1 MKNVVARRT
10 WLVAVAAAVAVLL
23 GGALLLMAR
32 RPADRR
38 APAERATVGSG
49 ATLSTARESLD
60 VLIVRMRA
68 RVASDPGD
76 GEAAVLFADALMR
89 AARVNGDASL
99 PLEAERA
106 IRATLAHEPG
116 DYMAQRMLG
125 VVLLAQHRFADAL
138 TAARTA
144 EKMRP
149 DDAWNRA
156 VAGDALLELGRYEE
170 AFDAFDALNQR
181 RPDAAGYARA
191 AYARELQGD
200 LASARTFMRMAVDG
214 TGAHDPEAHAWYLT
228 QLGHLD
234 LLEGRL
240 DDAERNFRRAEFVFP
255 GHPYGLTG
263 RARVLIARRQFR
275 PAYELLALGQDT
287 PETLALRG
295 DIARRLGD
303 LKTAKR
309 AYNEA
314 ERAEREGWKREEPQ
328 PAALA
333 RFLAERRLNVNEA
346 VTLAERAA
354 TARRDIHT
362 MDALAWAYFHAGHL
376 DRAATAIA
384 EATRTGTRDPRIR
397 CHAEAIAEAVASSS
411 RAIEA
416 CDPLDLVVPISLR
429 SASAA
434 R

>member
-1 MKNVVARRT
+1 MRNLYRAGIVTV
-10 WLVAVAAAVAVLL
+10 LV
-23 GGALLLMAR
+23 GSALLLIAR
-32 RPADRR
+32 RSTDHR
-38 APAERATVGSG
+38 ASAERATVGSG

-76 GEAAVLFADALMR
+76 GEAAVLLADSLMR

-99 PLEAERA
+99 PPEAEHA
-106 IRATLAHEPG
+106 IRAMLAHHPG
-116 DYMAQRMLG
+116 DYMALRMLG
-125 VVLLAQHRFADAL
+125 VVLLAQHRFAEAL
-138 TAARTA
+138 AAARKA
-144 EKMRP
+144 EGMRP

-170 AFDAFDALNQR
+170 AFEAFDELNQR

-240 DDAERNFRRAEFVFP
+240 DDADRNFRRAEFVFP

-263 RARVLIARRQFR
+263 RARVLIARRQYR

-303 LKTAKR
+303 PRTAKR
-309 AYNEA
+309 AYDEA
-314 ERAEREGWKREEPQ
+314 ERAEREGWKQEEPQ

-333 RFLAERRLNVNEA
+333 RFFAERRLNVNEA
-346 VTLAERAA
+346 VALAERAA

-362 MDALAWAYFHAGHL
+362 MDALAWANFQAGHL
-376 DRAATAIA
+376 DRAAIAIA

-397 CHAEAIAEAVASSS
+397 CHAEAIATAPKGLTTTEL
-411 RAIEA
+411 
-416 CDPLDLVVPISLR
+416 CDPLDLVVSIR

-434 R
+434 Q

>member
-1 MKNVVARRT
+1 MKKAVVAIVVV
-10 WLVAVAAAVAVLL
+10 LV
-23 GGALLLMAR
+23 GSALLLMAWR
-32 RPADRR
+32 AADRR
-38 APAERATVGSG
+38 APAERANVGSG

-68 RVASDPGD
+68 RVASNPGD
-76 GEAAVLFADALMR
+76 GEAAVLLADALMR

-106 IRATLAHEPG
+106 IRATVAHAPG

-125 VVLLAQHRFADAL
+125 VVLLAQHRFTEAL
-138 TAARTA
+138 TAARKA
-144 EKMRP
+144 ETMRP

-170 AFDAFDALNQR
+170 AFQAFDELNRR

-200 LASARTFMRMAVDG
+200 LTSARTFMRMAIDG

-275 PAYELLALGQDT
+275 PAYELLALGHDT

-303 LKTAKR
+303 PRTAKR
-309 AYNEA
+309 AYDEA
-314 ERAEREGWKREEPQ
+314 ERAEREGWKQEEPQ

-346 VTLAERAA
+346 VALAERAA
-354 TARRDIHT
+354 TARRDIQT
-362 MDALAWAYFHAGHL
+362 LDALAWSYFQAGRL
-376 DRAATAIA
+376 DGAAEAIA
-384 EATRTGTRDPRIR
+384 QATRTGTRDPRIR
-397 CHAEAIAEAVASSS
+397 CHSDAIATALKGLTPTEL
-411 RAIEA
+411 
-416 CDPLDLVVPISLR
+416 CDPLDLVVSVR
-429 SASAA
+429 TASAA
-434 R
+434 Q